1 MIRPH
6 LLALALLV
14 GLVPLGA
21 HGQISVTAPNLD
33 ADELAEL
40 GAGEVIVDVDVD
52 GNEVSGTI
60 IGVVDGPVDAVFE
73 IIADFADQDSWIPDM
88 YDAEVVQSG
97 SDVTICA
104 GKTDLPWPL
113 ADREYQLEVRNGPSP
128 SHGEQAYSSRWTMV
142 EGIGNMVTNDGF
154 WLVTP
159 FNGDVSRTLVSYRFV
174 ADSGIAAPDGMEQS
188 ATRRM
193 LPGFITG
200 LRERYDA
207 LN

>member
-1 MIRPH
+1 MIRPAT
-6 LLALALLV
+6 LFLALVV
-14 GLVPLGA
+14 GSVPVA
-21 HGQISVTAPNLD
+21 ARSQISVTAPSLD
-33 ADELAEL
+33 SAELAEL

-52 GNEVSGTI
+52 GNEISGTI
-60 IGVVDGPVDAVFE
+60 VGVVDGPVDAVFE
-73 IIADFADQDSWIPDM
+73 IITDFADQDAWIPDM

-97 SDVTICA
+97 SDVVICA

-128 SHGEQAYSSRWTMV
+128 SHGDQAYASRWTMV

-159 FNGDVSRTLVSYRFV
+159 FNGDAARTLVSYRFV